1 VTLAESAFPRGLGFD
16 VTAGDAGIRKD
27 AYWFGEAQSRIVVSV
42 PAAGVPAFAKALGEL
57 PSARLGVV
65 TGGEFTVDGE
75 DWGSVEEWKE
85 KYDHSLENYMNRL
98 VDLDQL

>member
-1 VTLAESAFPRGLGFD
+1 
-16 VTAGDAGIRKD
+16 
-27 AYWFGEAQSRIVVSV
+27 
-42 PAAGVPAFAKALGEL
+42 
-57 PSARLGVV
+57 LGVV